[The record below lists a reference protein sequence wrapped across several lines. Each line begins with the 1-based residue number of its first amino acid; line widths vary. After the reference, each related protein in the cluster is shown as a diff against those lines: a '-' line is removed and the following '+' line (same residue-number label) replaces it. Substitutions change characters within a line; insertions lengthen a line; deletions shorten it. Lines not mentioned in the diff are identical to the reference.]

1 MIQQT
6 EQAAYFNFMEPE
18 EESRMHAE
26 PEYETI
32 PYWDSWYSSHF
43 PLPQWSLNPDID
55 TGGQLKVRTFRMLLI
70 TSYENDLKMYRLQQ
84 WPI

>member
-1 MIQQT
+1 
-6 EQAAYFNFMEPE
+6 
-18 EESRMHAE
+18 MHAE

-32 PYWDSWYSSHF
+32 PHWDSWYSSHF
-43 PLPQWSLNPDID
+43 LLPQWSLTPDID

-70 TSYENDLKMYRLQQ
+70 TSYENDLKMYRLQE